1 MEKLYEEFGERIE
14 FIGINLGVRGDM
26 DEFMKKNHLQFPIFY
41 DEGNKISSLFG
52 AKVETNILIDK
63 RGVITYDERGF
74 REDVREYLRKLLE

>member
-14 FIGINLGVRGDM
+14 FIGINLGVRGEM
-26 DEFMKKNHLQFPIFY
+26 DEFMKKNHLHFPVFY
-41 DEGNKISSLFG
+41 DEGNKISSLFD

-74 REDVREYLRKLLE
+74 GEDVRAYLRKLLE